1 MPNFGGEGCKLFVY
15 GVSTGTPKEEI
26 QDEFERFGEVT
37 DTYNSGKGYAFV
49 TFSSKE
55 SAEQAREGMNGQTIG
70 GQEIKVRI
78 CGCRA
83 GRSQDLAG
91 GRGQDSTWSGT
102 N

>member
-1 MPNFGGEGCKLFVY
+1 MVKMLKYYINLNIFLIF
-15 GVSTGTPKEEI
+15 
-26 QDEFERFGEVT
+26 R
-37 DTYNSGKGYAFV
+37 YAFV